1 MGNPASVGLGNPA
14 PVGMSA
20 HAPAGMGGPI
30 VSKATQPQ
38 DIAQH
43 LTVVSNGAF
52 KIVALTDEQLREV
65 TQKKTG

>member
-1 MGNPASVGLGNPA
+1 
-14 PVGMSA
+14 MSA